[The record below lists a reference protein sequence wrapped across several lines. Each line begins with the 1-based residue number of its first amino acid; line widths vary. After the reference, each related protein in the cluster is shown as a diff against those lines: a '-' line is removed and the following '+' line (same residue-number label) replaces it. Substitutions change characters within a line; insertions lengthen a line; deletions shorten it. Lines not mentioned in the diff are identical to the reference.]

1 MTMSAPG
8 STCTSRLGPHWIDGG
23 TNTLTRMRPSTPLG
37 MMSSMIFGALPVDPL
52 EAKYNAEHVYS
63 TAPEAVTKRR
73 IDLQIIGNDYRR
85 GSEISLDNEAYLK
98 ALVQLAS
105 GTPISNSLDGLQFF
119 NIRGGAEG
127 FLPPSMLHRDARRR
141 PDTSSTTG
149 GTTQATVFDHNDLLV
164 VFDTDGSLISA
175 ARLERPIS
183 VPGWITESTA
193 NEVYDSWDGQDV
205 FVYRNTYFEIP
216 YLGLG
221 VRDGFRYG
229 TRTPSRWKK
238 GAKGKTVID
247 MHKQEDTNGCI
258 FIVDKATP
266 GFSHLHHKKL
276 DRFEP
281 QLIKDVLAATGHTLA
296 SIGGGEVTLGVMHVI
311 EIK

>member
-1 MTMSAPG
+1 MGAPG
-8 STCTSRLGPHWIDGG
+8 STCTSKLGHHWIDAG

-37 MMSSMIFGALPVDPL
+37 MMSSMVLGALPVDPL

-63 TAPEAVTKRR
+63 KAPEAATKRR

-85 GSEISLDNEAYLK
+85 GSEVSLDNEAYLK
-98 ALVQLAS
+98 RLVQLTS
-105 GTPISNSLDGLQFF
+105 GTPIGNSLDGLQFF
-119 NIRGGAEG
+119 NIRGGGEG
-127 FLPPSMLHRDARRR
+127 FLPHSMLHRDASRRAY
-141 PDTSSTTG
+141 TSSTTG
-149 GTTQATVFDHNDLLV
+149 GTKETTVFDRNDLLV

-175 ARLERPIS
+175 ARLERPII
-183 VPGWITESTA
+183 VPRWLTESTA
-193 NEVYDSWDGQDV
+193 NEVYDSWDGQVV
-205 FVYRNTYFEIP
+205 FVYRNTYFDIP

-238 GAKGKTVID
+238 GMKGKTVID
-247 MHKQEDTNGCI
+247 MHKREATNGCI

-266 GFSHLHHKKL
+266 GFTEADHKKL